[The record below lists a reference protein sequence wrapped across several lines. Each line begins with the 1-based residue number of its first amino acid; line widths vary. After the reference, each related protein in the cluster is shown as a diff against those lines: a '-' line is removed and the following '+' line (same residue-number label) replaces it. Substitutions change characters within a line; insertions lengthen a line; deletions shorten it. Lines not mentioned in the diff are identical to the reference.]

1 MAVNYSSKELI
12 FAKRNA
18 ISKFYPLPNNY
29 IYKVIAK
36 ILDIYF
42 TIKVKLVNLKKYIFK
57 IFEKNIQF
65 VKLTEDQIVFN
76 LNQKNFTD
84 FRVNNYCFIKN
95 FLDEKS
101 WEIIKDSWPSNNN
114 FFLNKSVMKHY
125 YIHKIIYSDEDVN
138 KLKNENI
145 KIFSRLLL
153 TKNFSNLINQIA
165 NDRNNYN
172 LSNIVYSIASYK
184 SYLIPHIDSVSKE
197 MNYHK
202 TLNFI
207 FFVEG
212 NDQCIEYSGGTGIYR
227 DSEFNDPIFIPTTL
241 NNSCLIYD
249 SSENFFHGF
258 KKMGPNGYRKAIT
271 FSFMSNK

>member
-18 ISKFYPLPNNY
+18 ICKFYPSSNNY

-36 ILDIYF
+36 ILDFYF
-42 TIKVKLVNLKKYIFK
+42 TIKIKLVNLKKYIFK
-57 IFEKNIQF
+57 FFKKDIYFI
-65 VKLTEDQIVFN
+65 KLTEDQIVFN
-76 LNQKNFTD
+76 FNKKNFTD
-84 FRVNNYCFIKN
+84 FSITNWCFIKN
-95 FLDEKS
+95 FLDQRS
-101 WEIIKDSWPSNNN
+101 WQIIKDSWPSNDN
-114 FFLNKSVMKHY
+114 FFLNKDPMKHY
-125 YIHKIIYSDEDVN
+125 YVHKIIHSEKDIN

-145 KIFSRLLL
+145 KIFSRVLL

-172 LSNIVYSIASYK
+172 LNNIVYSIAGYK
-184 SYLIPHIDSVSKE
+184 SYLIPHVDSVSKK

-227 DSEFNDPIFIPTTL
+227 DNEFNNPIFIPTTL

-258 KKMGPNGYRKAIT
+258 KKMGSNGYRKAIT